1 MKNIENYTK
10 DFNLNPSLFMF
21 MLMLFLTLISFILG
35 GIAGIFGVF
44 FPSLLEEKNLSI
56 LNSIIS
62 IIGFLGPVALYIVIK
77 KVKIK
82 DIIPLNPLN
91 LKNIFLIIFIGFSII
106 PLITL
111 VSTIGDLF
119 SKDIIFEQLYEEEI
133 NLNLFQ
139 TIFITAIVPPIIEEV
154 AFRGAI
160 LSGYKKNSLLIG
172 VLMSSL
178 YFGMMHGNLNQF
190 FYATVLGIFM
200 AFLVKITNSIY
211 SSILLHFIFN
221 FKSVIALYF
230 IDKFGN
236 MSFNELNEPTT
247 ILDVRNWVIFFLIS
261 LPFLLLSIFLFIK
274 NNKDEINKL
283 KDENII
289 IKKILIKIRSIK

>member
-1 MKNIENYTK
+1 
-10 DFNLNPSLFMF
+10 
-21 MLMLFLTLISFILG
+21 
-35 GIAGIFGVF
+35 
-44 FPSLLEEKNLSI
+44 
-56 LNSIIS
+56 
-62 IIGFLGPVALYIVIK
+62 
-77 KVKIK
+77 
-82 DIIPLNPLN
+82 
-91 LKNIFLIIFIGFSII
+91 
-106 PLITL
+106 
-111 VSTIGDLF
+111 
-119 SKDIIFEQLYEEEI
+119 
-133 NLNLFQ
+133 
-139 TIFITAIVPPIIEEV
+139 
-154 AFRGAI
+154 
-160 LSGYKKNSLLIG
+160 
-172 VLMSSL
+172 MSSL

-261 LPFLLLSIFLFIK
+261 LPFLLLSIFLFTK

-289 IKKILIKIRSIK
+289 IKNNPNKPKVFTIFFYINIIIFILKVLFLELMQSFLIK